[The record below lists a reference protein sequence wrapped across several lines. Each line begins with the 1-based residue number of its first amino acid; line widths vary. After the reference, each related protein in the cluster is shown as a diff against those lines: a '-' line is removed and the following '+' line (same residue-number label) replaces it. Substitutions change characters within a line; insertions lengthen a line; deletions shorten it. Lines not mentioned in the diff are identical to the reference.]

1 MSLWKYTWE
10 SSTISFGNRVLLPE
24 ILHWAVFQEKDKKKI
39 VSLRLKDKLG
49 GFKIRNSKNDEGNG
63 PVNMKEEFQLTY
75 FDSQMTGSF
84 LSDYSFLKWSIESF
98 MMNLSIQNL
107 RNKNL
112 GILKFAL
119 EVVLMQQ
126 WIENGLIC
134 EKICKSRIS
143 IFFFLLCDFLNLRGF
158 GQDR

>member
-1 MSLWKYTWE
+1 
-10 SSTISFGNRVLLPE
+10 
-24 ILHWAVFQEKDKKKI
+24 
-39 VSLRLKDKLG
+39 
-49 GFKIRNSKNDEGNG
+49 
-63 PVNMKEEFQLTY
+63 
-75 FDSQMTGSF
+75 
-84 LSDYSFLKWSIESF
+84 

-134 EKICKSRIS
+134 DVVWKNVSAKATEIKVT
-143 IFFFLLCDFLNLRGF
+143 LEG
-158 GQDR
+158 